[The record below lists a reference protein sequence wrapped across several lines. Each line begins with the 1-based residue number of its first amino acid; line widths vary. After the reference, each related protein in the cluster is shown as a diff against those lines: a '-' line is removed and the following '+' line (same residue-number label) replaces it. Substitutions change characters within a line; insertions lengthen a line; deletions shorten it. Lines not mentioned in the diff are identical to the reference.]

1 MSVSHLAPTAQ
12 FTKNNG
18 VAQLPRMSRLVMGFV
33 VVVAF
38 TAFIKLVGVY
48 LEANQ
53 ETICEQAWLTE
64 NRVMG

>member
-1 MSVSHLAPTAQ
+1 
-12 FTKNNG
+12 
-18 VAQLPRMSRLVMGFV
+18 MGFV